1 MREPATNILVQA
13 AAFLQQYPPF
23 AQMSPQRIAA
33 LATALKLAYYLM
45 HTTLLEPSHGPG
57 ATFFIIQRG
66 RVESRR
72 SQSDELFEPSI
83 QALGVG
89 ECFPMSALLGRR
101 ASRNTYRALEDTFCY
116 TLPAAGFLNLFEEDA
131 VFRDFCTN
139 HLSML
144 LNQAERARQG
154 EYVQLV
160 TAQQPLSAPLTA
172 LLKREPIAC
181 LPSDL
186 TCAVLLRDT
195 CLFGPCTNTE
205 PGGVPMTINSSP

>member
-1 MREPATNILVQA
+1 MSEPATNILIQAA
-13 AAFLQQYPPF
+13 AAFLQHYPPF
-23 AQMSPQRIAA
+23 AQMSPQHVAA
-33 LATALKLAYYLM
+33 LTTRLKLAYYPM
-45 HTTLLEPSHGPG
+45 HTMLLDPSHGPG

-101 ASRNTYRALEDTFCY
+101 ASHNTYRVLEDTFCY
-116 TLPAAGFLNLFEEDA
+116 TLTAAEFHDLFEEDA

-144 LNQAERARQG
+144 LNQAERVRQG
-154 EYVQLV
+154 EYMQLV
-160 TAQQPLSAPLTA
+160 TAQQSLSAPLTA
-172 LLKREPIAC
+172 
-181 LPSDL
+181 
-186 TCAVLLRDT
+186 
-195 CLFGPCTNTE
+195 
-205 PGGVPMTINSSP
+205 